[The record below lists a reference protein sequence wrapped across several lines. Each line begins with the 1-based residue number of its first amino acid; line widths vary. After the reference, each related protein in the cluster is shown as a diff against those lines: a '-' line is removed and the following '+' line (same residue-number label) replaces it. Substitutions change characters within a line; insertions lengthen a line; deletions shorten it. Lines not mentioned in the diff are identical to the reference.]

1 MGSVFSLRS
10 EVPFVPRVV
19 DLPRK
24 FLLKGSADGKW
35 FLVTPDNSVEWK
47 AIADS
52 SLVKESMRLPS
63 FSAYAYVV
71 QEKR

>member
-1 MGSVFSLRS
+1 MSL
-10 EVPFVPRVV
+10 EVPFVPRIV

-35 FLVTPDNSVEWK
+35 FLISPDNSVEWP

-52 SLVKESMRLPS
+52 SLVKESMRLPDS
-63 FSAYAYVV
+63 SAYAYVI
-71 QEKR
+71 QEKRS

>member
-1 MGSVFSLRS
+1 MSR

-24 FLLKGSADGKW
+24 FLLKGSVDGKW
-35 FLVTPDNSVEWK
+35 LLISPDNSLEWK
-47 AIADS
+47 AIGDW
-52 SLVKESMRLPS
+52 SLVKESVRLPN